1 MKAQSSGKD
10 SLKPGTT
17 WNVLT
22 WSLMSALTFVL
33 GIQEKKVG
41 SLGEVST
48 SGDNSEDASSAA
60 ERIETSN
67 PKKQA
72 KHAEMQSFQNTQTE
86 IKRNIDEQKRRDA
99 RPEGGINDLT
109 DEEILEQIEAGE
121 INLYNLEHKLS
132 DSTRAVAIR
141 RKHLGKSARL
151 IIFIWAVF

>member
-1 MKAQSSGKD
+1 
-10 SLKPGTT
+10 
-17 WNVLT
+17 
-22 WSLMSALTFVL
+22 MSALTFVL

-48 SGDNSEDASSAA
+48 SSDNSEDAASSD
-60 ERIETSN
+60 RIETSN

-141 RKHLGKSARL
+141 RKHLGKSAL
-151 IIFIWAVF
+151 NNFYLF

>member
-1 MKAQSSGKD
+1 
-10 SLKPGTT
+10 
-17 WNVLT
+17 
-22 WSLMSALTFVL
+22 MSALTFVL
-33 GIQEKKVG
+33 GIQEKKIG
-41 SLGEVST
+41 SLGEVTTPSD
-48 SGDNSEDASSAA
+48 SSEDASSSSSD
-60 ERIETSN
+60 RIETSN

-121 INLYNLEHKLS
+121 VNLYNLEHKLS

-141 RKHLGKSARL
+141 RKHLGKSAQNNLFFFFVKFVL
-151 IIFIWAVF
+151 ILSL

>member
-1 MKAQSSGKD
+1 
-10 SLKPGTT
+10 
-17 WNVLT
+17 
-22 WSLMSALTFVL
+22 MSALTFVL

-48 SGDNSEDASSAA
+48 SSDNSEDASSSD
-60 ERIETSN
+60 RIETSN

-121 INLYNLEHKLS
+121 VNLYNLEHKLS

-141 RKHLGKSARL
+141 RKHLGKSAQN
-151 IIFIWAVF
+151 IFYSPVF